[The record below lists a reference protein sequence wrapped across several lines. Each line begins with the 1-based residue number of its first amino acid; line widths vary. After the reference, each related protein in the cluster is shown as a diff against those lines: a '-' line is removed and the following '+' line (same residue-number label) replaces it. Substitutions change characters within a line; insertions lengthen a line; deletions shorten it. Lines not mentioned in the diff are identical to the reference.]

1 MKLRKVSPSSCHR
14 PPGFHLRAGLLSRCL
29 GKSRWLLPAAVALLI
44 VGAAQAQAQDVV
56 LQAPWQENANG
67 TLSTNIG
74 WNYAMGYHFA
84 PLVDGE
90 IHELG
95 GFFNGTKTVR
105 LFEKS
110 TGALLAEAQVTAAN
124 SWGYSSIK
132 PIPVLA
138 ENTYTVAVYLAG
150 SGASFHSGIDPLP
163 QVYGDIRIEGSTYAY
178 TGSDP
183 VARPTNLVTTTMY
196 GQADIKFAP
205 GVGGPQ
211 CEGTHADL
219 RVNGLEWRADHN
231 EWQIKFNDC
240 PQGSTCQ
247 VQLSLEN
254 IGSSTI
260 SMIAIDVDRDVTF
273 EDYLILDHSC
283 RWGLAPGATCPITLR
298 YEMPSGFART
308 NPGALIIAVAKNRAS
323 GAPPDVTSV
332 TFSPTPLY
340 ALGPD
345 SVWIQSCAEDDV
357 PGSDL
362 CE

>member
-1 MKLRKVSPSSCHR
+1 MKSRKLFLGLRSSSL
-14 PPGFHLRAGLLSRCL
+14 FRCP
-29 GKSRWLLPAAVALLI
+29 GKSGWLLLAAVALLI
-44 VGAAQAQAQDVV
+44 AGAAQAQEAE
-56 LQAPWQENANG
+56 LQAPWQQNANG
-67 TLSTNIG
+67 TLFTDIG
-74 WNYAMGYHFA
+74 WNYAMGYHFT

-90 IHELG
+90 IQELG

-105 LFEKS
+105 LFENR
-110 TGALLAEAQVTAAN
+110 TGALLGEAQVTATN
-124 SWGYSSIK
+124 SWGYSPIK
-132 PIPVLA
+132 PVPVLA
-138 ENTYTVAVYLAG
+138 QETYTVAVYLAG
-150 SGASFHSGIDPLP
+150 SGASYRSGIDLLP
-163 QVYGDIRIEGSTYAY
+163 QVYGDIRIEGSTYAF

-183 VARPTNLVTTTMY
+183 GARPTNLVTTRMY
-196 GQADIKFAP
+196 GQADIRFAP
-205 GVGGPQ
+205 GGGGSQ
-211 CEGTHADL
+211 CAGTHADL

-254 IGSSTI
+254 IGSSTV
-260 SMIAIDVDRDVTF
+260 SMIAIDVDRDVF
-273 EDYLILDHSC
+273 NDDYLILEHHC

-298 YEMPSGFART
+298 YEMPQGLART

-332 TFSPTPLY
+332 TFSPAPLY
-340 ALGPD
+340 LLGPD